1 MPPPTLSGAPATLT
15 LTPMFSPYLIPH
27 LGPLFAMVALCFIV
41 AGIFT
46 YRRLSTLA
54 QHPKGYFQLVRNP
67 SGVAGEVPVRVEQA
81 SRNFIN
87 LFELPVLFYV
97 ATFLLLELRIQDETT
112 LLLSWGFVV
121 SRFVHS
127 FIHLGA
133 NNIRFRA
140 LSFWFSGIFLISLL
154 AYLAFRIFF
163 WA

>member
-1 MPPPTLSGAPATLT
+1 
-15 LTPMFSPYLIPH
+15 
-27 LGPLFAMVALCFIV
+27 MVALCFIV

-54 QHPKGYFQLVRNP
+54 QHPKGYFKLVRNP
-67 SGVAGEVPVRVEQA
+67 SGIVGEVPVRVEQA
-81 SRNFIN
+81 SRNFTN

-112 LLLSWGFVV
+112 LLLSWGFVTA
-121 SRFVHS
+121 RFVHS

-140 LSFWFSGIFLISLL
+140 LSFWISGIFAL
-154 AYLAFRIFF
+154 FREV
-163 WA
+163 